1 MYIVEQ
7 VLTPLTESVKLMLKG
22 AEERGRERTS
32 LIVAFLGRLIAMW
45 KDMRDCH
52 QAQRRALEA
61 MNSIHKGAPA
71 EPTTAFHH
79 QSTLNLEISLFKYYT
94 CPQKICLL
102 FSVFPF
108 SGFCSY

>member
-1 MYIVEQ
+1 MQ
-7 VLTPLTESVKLMLKG
+7 
-22 AEERGRERTS
+22 
-32 LIVAFLGRLIAMW
+32 
-45 KDMRDCH
+45 DCH

-94 CPQKICLL
+94 CPQKNA
-102 FSVFPF
+102 
-108 SGFCSY
+108 FCSLFFLFLVSVHIQNPEILQPIGRRNSLTHLFLSMLWVGGEMHLSRFWRCSEIT